1 MSYENMGSRL
11 KFIGGA
17 AAGLILFLFLIVALF
32 LPDGT
37 GLSWGVGYL
46 LGVATI
52 ALHLILTLL
61 VKNINDEA
69 FFRFYFLGMVLRF
82 VLVLV
87 LYVAIII
94 SGKFDQIIFTVS
106 FIISYLF
113 HSVIEIILI
122 NKKLTNRTR

>member
-1 MSYENMGSRL
+1 MGNRL
-11 KFIGGA
+11 KLIGA
-17 AAGLILFLFLIVALF
+17 AAAGMILIFYLVVLPF
-32 LPDGT
+32 LPEGT
-37 GLSWGVGYL
+37 GLSWGAGYL
-46 LGVATI
+46 LGVVTI
-52 ALHLILTLL
+52 ALHLMLTLL